1 MSATKTGV
9 KAAATALIGLIVF
22 VVLVFLPAG
31 TFDYWQAWLFITFFA
46 VSTWVPAAYLIR
58 TNPAAL
64 QRRMRAGP
72 SAETRTVQKVVI
84 GVAGVSAL
92 GQLVLC
98 AFDHRFGW
106 SAVPAA
112 VSAAGD
118 LLVAIG
124 LGIALLAVVQNS
136 YAAATVTVEAGQK
149 TVSTGLYGF
158 VRHPMYLGN
167 LVMMVGIPLALG
179 SYWGL
184 LILVPGV
191 FVLAVRIVDEETMLE
206 HELDGYGDY
215 ARKVR
220 YRLMPYLW

>member
-1 MSATKTGV
+1 VIPTGV
-9 KAAATALIGLIVF
+9 KATATALIGFVVF
-22 VVLVFLPAG
+22 VVLLFLPAG
-31 TFDYWQAWLFITFFA
+31 TFDYWQAWLFITVFA
-46 VSTWVPAAYLIR
+46 ASTWVPAAYLIR

-64 QRRMRAGP
+64 ERRMRAGP
-72 SAETRTVQKVVI
+72 LAETRTVQKVVI

-118 LLVAIG
+118 LLVAVG

-136 YAAATVTVEAGQK
+136 YAAANVTVEAGQK

-191 FVLAVRIVDEETMLE
+191 FVLAVRIVDEEKMLE
-206 HELDGYGDY
+206 QELDGYGDY

-220 YRLMPYLW
+220 YRLMPYVW

>member
-1 MSATKTGV
+1 MKKTGV
-9 KAAATALIGLIVF
+9 KATAAALIGLVVF
-22 VVLVFLPAG
+22 VVLLFLPAG
-31 TFDYWQAWLFITFFA
+31 TFDYWQAWLFIAVFA
-46 VSTWVPAAYLIR
+46 VSTSVPAAYLLR
-58 TNPAAL
+58 TNPAVL
-64 QRRMRAGP
+64 DRRMRAGP
-72 SAETRTVQKVVI
+72 SAETRAVQKVVI

-98 AFDHRFGW
+98 ALDHRFGW

-118 LLVAIG
+118 VLVVVG

-136 YAAATVTVEAGQK
+136 YGAANVTVEAGQT

-167 LVMMVGIPLALG
+167 LVMILGISLALG
-179 SYWGL
+179 SYWGVL
-184 LILVPGV
+184 FLVPGV
-191 FVLAVRIVDEETMLE
+191 FVLAVRILDEEKMLE
-206 HELDGYGDY
+206 QELEGYGDY

-220 YRLMPYLW
+220 YRLMPHLW